1 MLTGIIVFLL
11 LLVAV
16 LAIPVVLSFQISRQQ
31 DFRGNIRL
39 QWLFGIVQVNIPLLQ
54 PKATEAAKAEVSKP
68 KKKTPKPS
76 SGKGTK
82 PIAVIRNRKFR
93 RRMFQFFR
101 DFWRAVHKEE
111 IRLHIRVGLGDPA
124 DTGQLWAILGPLAG
138 VLTNIQEAR
147 IDIQPEFID
156 SCFELESSGNI
167 RLVPLQM
174 LFLVLGLMMSPI
186 FWQGMKHMRAVG

>member
-174 LFLVLGLMMSPI
+174 LFLVLGVMMSPI